1 MSHAPSKLNKWTGW
15 TLVDGVDEY
24 LDASGLVAPLCPLCP
39 FRPLAPRVPTGSKP
53 EIAVC
58 GTAQ

>member
-1 MSHAPSKLNKWTGW
+1 MRHAPSKLNKWTTW
-15 TLVDGVDEY
+15 TLVDRVDEY
-24 LDASGLVAPLCPLCP
+24 LDASGPVAPLSPRCP
-39 FRPLAPRVPTGSKP
+39 FRPLPQRVPTGSKP